1 MSTMEAREHG
11 AHKEA
16 RGEGQGSREVEGRE
30 VLLHGAAADPA
41 S

>member
-16 RGEGQGSREVEGRE
+16 RGEGQRSRGVEGRD
-30 VLLHGAAADPA
+30 VLHGAAADSA
-41 S
+41 R